1 MSITTTAC
9 RLGRTTVAAALVAAG
24 LMGATTAA
32 QAGATASLSI
42 SGVTITLVDLNL
54 ADSIVPTLT
63 LAGGPTI
70 SGAGSYFVA
79 LPGYPS
85 GFSANWSGNWSIPPV
100 GDTFNFSLS
109 GLTQVSFAVG
119 YGMSASTSQIGDSA
133 SVSLNLNMGG
143 PAAFLSQTASVFSS
157 NGAPASDVES
167 GTLSQ
172 SWANLGQGIDQQWV
186 ALTGT
191 SVGVSAVPEPGSYA
205 MMMAGLAA
213 FGMISRRRRQSH

>member
-9 RLGRTTVAAALVAAG
+9 RLGRTSVAAALVAAG

-32 QAGATASLSI
+32 QAGATANLSI

-63 LAGGPTI
+63 LIGGPTI
-70 SGAGSYFVA
+70 SGAGTYNIP
-79 LPGYPS
+79 LPGYPG
-85 GFSANWSGNWSIPPV
+85 GFSANWSGNWNIPPV
-100 GDTFNFSLS
+100 GDTFNFTLS

-119 YGMSASTSQIGDSA
+119 YGMSAHTSLLGDSA

-143 PAAFLSQTASVFSS
+143 NPLFFSQNASVFSS
-157 NGAPASDVES
+157 NGAPASDTES

-172 SWANLGQGIDQQWV
+172 SWSNWSQSVGQEWV
-186 ALTGT
+186 QLTGS